1 MAEIGWFPTVAE
13 ADTYFEDER
22 LVTTAWDALA
32 GSGDAQK
39 TKALMQAYNR
49 LYYSGLFELPTYV
62 EATAAQLV
70 VLKKAQAEMAYYLA
84 QHLADEDRR
93 KGLHAQGVTQ
103 AGIVKETYG
112 GGMYGD
118 ISVLDKIP
126 IPPIVAGILADYST
140 EGKALYVTAVDRDE
154 DEESMEL

>member
-1 MAEIGWFPTVAE
+1 LT
-13 ADTYFEDER
+13 
-22 LVTTAWDALA
+22 DAK
-32 GSGDAQK
+32 K
-39 TKALMQAYNR
+39 TKALTQAYNR
-49 LYYSGLFELPTYV
+49 IFYSGLFELPTYA
-62 EATAAQLV
+62 EASAAQLI
-70 VLKKAQAEMAYYLA
+70 VLQKAQAEMAYYLA

-103 AGIVKETYG
+103 AGIAKETYAESNLS
-112 GGMYGD
+112 D
-118 ISVLDKIP
+118 IP